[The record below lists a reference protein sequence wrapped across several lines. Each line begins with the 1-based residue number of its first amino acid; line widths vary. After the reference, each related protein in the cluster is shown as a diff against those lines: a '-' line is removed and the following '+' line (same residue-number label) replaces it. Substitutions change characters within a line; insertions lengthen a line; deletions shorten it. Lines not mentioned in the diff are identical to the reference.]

1 MLSTQDNY
9 PNIIWIIYSTNVHK
23 WVEKFLMLS
32 SKHRNCLFEVL
43 LNSVGWYCVM
53 WIHSALYR
61 KNICNFKRP
70 TQSQNTICLYAV
82 LGNKQT
88 NKKLILF
95 NNMYRQD
102 RYSSV
107 TFREQI
113 MRVWKLI
120 RKWIFRFVFCL
131 FLMQHSTEFWA
142 MKQIHF

>member
-1 MLSTQDNY
+1 MFTSGLKNFLCFLLSTETAFLKFYSILLDDIAWCESIV
-9 PNIIWIIYSTNVHK
+9 PCTERIYATSKDPLNHRTL
-23 WVEKFLMLS
+23 FACML
-32 SKHRNCLFEVL
+32 FWE
-43 LNSVGWYCVM
+43 
-53 WIHSALYR
+53 I
-61 KNICNFKRP
+61 
-70 TQSQNTICLYAV
+70 
-82 LGNKQT
+82 NKQT

-120 RKWIFRFVFCL
+120 RKWIFRLVFCL